1 MKPIVIDNLFS
12 EDELFYLYKLVTST
26 NNWSITGIPDNVS
39 YISPKTFNASP
50 QFMIKDNNGQVL
62 DYTMFVYFQSI
73 VFRLKKILQEKKIGL
88 NSIIQRTWINATY
101 NGSKNHWLHRDADN
115 PNLQSV
121 LFFLTPVWKTAWKG
135 SFYVEGEE
143 YKMLP
148 GRVIVFD
155 SKEFHTGEEP
165 ESETFNWLRLTAN
178 IILSN
183 EK

>member
-1 MKPIVIDNLFS
+1 MKPKVIDNLFS

-26 NNWSITGIPDNVS
+26 NNWAITGISENVS
-39 YISPKTFNASP
+39 AISPKAFNASP
-50 QFMIKDNNGQVL
+50 QFIIKDTSGEVIN
-62 DYTMFVYFQSI
+62 YSMFVYFQSI
-73 VFRLKKILQEKKIGL
+73 IFRLKKILEEKKIGL
-88 NSIIQRTWINATY
+88 NPIIKRAWINSSY
-101 NGSKNHWLHRDADN
+101 NGSKSHFPHRDADSSI
-115 PNLQSV
+115 LQSV

-135 SFYVEGEE
+135 SFYLDGEE

-165 ESETFNWLRLTAN
+165 ELETFNWLRLTAN
-178 IILSN
+178 ILLSN

>member
-26 NNWSITGIPDNVS
+26 NNWSITAITENVS

-50 QFMIKDNNGQVL
+50 QFIIKDNNGQVL

-88 NSIIQRTWINATY
+88 NSIIERAWINATY
-101 NGSKNHWLHRDADN
+101 NGSKTHWLHRDADD

>member
-1 MKPIVIDNLFS
+1 MKPVVIDNLFS

-26 NNWSITGIPDNVS
+26 NNWAITGVSENVS
-39 YISPKTFNASP
+39 AISPKAFNASP
-50 QFMIKDNNGQVL
+50 QFIIKDTNGEVVS
-62 DYTMFVYFQSI
+62 YSMFVYFQSI
-73 VFRLKKILQEKKIGL
+73 IFRLKKILQEKNIGL
-88 NSIIQRTWINATY
+88 NPIIKRAWINATY
-101 NGSKNHWLHRDADN
+101 NGSKNHQLHKDADSSS
-115 PNLQSV
+115 LQSV

-135 SFYVEGEE
+135 SFYLDGEE

-178 IILSN
+178 ILLSN
-183 EK
+183 K

>member
-1 MKPIVIDNLFS
+1 MKPTVIDNLFS

-26 NNWSITGIPDNVS
+26 NNWSVTGVPNSVS
-39 YISPKTFNASP
+39 YISSKTFNPSP
-50 QFMIKDNNGQVL
+50 QLMIKDNNGQVL

-73 VFRLKKILQEKKIGL
+73 IFRLKKILGEKKVGL
-88 NSIIQRTWINATY
+88 NPIIERAWINATY
-101 NGSKNHWLHRDADN
+101 NGSKSHWLHRDASN

-135 SFYVEGEE
+135 SFFVDGQEF
-143 YKMLP
+143 KFQP
-148 GRVIVFD
+148 GRVVIFD

-178 IILSN
+178 IVLSD
-183 EK
+183 E

>member
-26 NNWSITGIPDNVS
+26 NNWSITGVPDNVS
-39 YISPKTFNASP
+39 YISPKNFNACP
-50 QFMIKDNNGQVL
+50 QFTIKDNNGQVL
-62 DYTMFVYFQSI
+62 DYAMFVYFQSI

-88 NSIIQRTWINATY
+88 NSIIKRAWINATY
-101 NGSKNHWLHRDADN
+101 SGSKNHWLHKDAEDSG
-115 PNLQSV
+115 LQSV

-183 EK
+183 EQ